1 MKQTNL
7 LSCRLSAFRT
17 SVIKSLGLMSISLLF
32 FIVLGTQNVTAQTM
46 VDIGEL
52 KSESTIKLVQG
63 EIEFLEV
70 ESKNDPANSIHNG
83 QLIAYYNNVIVR
95 FKNGDDFK
103 VALQDTRALSTVPT
117 KGNIGAPTFK
127 NSAGQTIVNN
137 SGDFKTLYLMI
148 DDVNL
153 ADNIDTDLIAIFNY
167 LRTLKNQ

>member
-17 SVIKSLGLMSISLLF
+17 SVVKSLGLMSISLLF

-52 KSESTIKLVQG
+52 KSEHTIKLVQG

-70 ESKNDPANSIHNG
+70 ETKNSSANSIHNG
-83 QLIAYYNNVIVR
+83 QLIAYYNDVIAR
-95 FKNGDDFK
+95 FKNGEDFK
-103 VALQDTRALSTVPT
+103 AALKDTRALSTNPT
-117 KGNIGAPTFK
+117 KSTGAPTFST
-127 NSAGQTIVNN
+127 SAGEVIIDDA
-137 SGDFKTLYLMI
+137 GEYKTLHQMI

-153 ADNIDTDLIAIFNY
+153 ADGFDGDLIAIFNY